1 MRMQLLAAAAVS
13 ALMLAGC
20 AQPPS
25 LVTKDYESRAQ
36 NVRAVNRLQAEDIAV
51 AQVRVSKDVDLWC
64 AGRTIPIPGAENGRT
79 DKDNFARYWQRAF
92 ESELAQAGVLNQ
104 ENPKVKLYNLIES
117 VRIVAE
123 PTRIQWMLDM
133 NYFSSNGTIF
143 RDEVVYNVPTD
154 SLKNMQEGCERLA
167 EGLDKAVSWSI
178 LKVLSSPSFAPL
190 VEPGLSYEPK
200 MTSESLAH
208 SLTTIVKP
216 EEEEEIW
223 KAMPNKRF

>member
-1 MRMQLLAAAAVS
+1 MRMHLLAAAAS

-20 AQPPS
+20 AQSPS

-36 NVRAVNRLQAEDIAV
+36 NVRAVNRLQAEDIGV
-51 AQVRVSKDVDLWC
+51 AQVRVSKDIDLWC
-64 AGRTIPIPGAENGRT
+64 AGRTIPIPGAESGRT
-79 DKDNFARYWQRAF
+79 DKDNFARYWQKAF

-117 VRIVAE
+117 VKIVAE
-123 PTRIQWMLDM
+123 PTRIRWMFDM

-143 RDEVVYNVPTD
+143 RDEVEYNVPTD

-178 LKVLSSPSFAPL
+178 LKALSSPSFAPL

-223 KAMPNKRF
+223 KTMPNKRF